1 MQTKVR
7 GPVSPRKRVL
17 SAAARAALEAGNVDE
32 LMAINRA
39 EFGGFRMMADED
51 DDEDEDDDDTG
62 DSGADDDD
70 DDADKDKSDKDKSDS
85 GEDDDKDAELE
96 KMRKRM
102 KAADKR
108 AEETARQLRELQDK
122 DKPELDKVRSDLE
135 SITAE
140 RDGLLSEVRELRL
153 QNAFLTANEHEWHD
167 PDVALSLA
175 ASKKYLEDVVDED
188 GEVDKKALKKA
199 LERLAKEHTYL
210 VNDKSGKDKD
220 DEPGGPS
227 GEPAGGRSDNV
238 KDEKAKQAQLRRRF
252 PSLNR

>member
-7 GPVSPRKRVL
+7 GPVSPKKRVL
-17 SAAARAALEAGNVDE
+17 SAAALAALEAGNVED

-39 EFGGFRMMADED
+39 EFGGFRMMADSD

-70 DDADKDKSDKDKSDS
+70 DDADKDKSGKDKDESDS
-85 GEDDDKDAELE
+85 TDDDESEVE

-102 KAADKR
+102 KAADKARSKAEAELR
-108 AEETARQLRELQDK
+108 ALQDK

-135 SITAE
+135 EITAE
-140 RDGLLSEVRELRL
+140 RDTLRTENRDLRL
-153 QNAFLTANEHEWHD
+153 QNAFLTANDHEWHD

-175 ASKKYLEDVVDED
+175 DSKKYLEDVVDED

-210 VNDKSGKDKD
+210 VKSKSDDKGDSPDA
-220 DEPGGPS
+220 GPS
-227 GEPAGGRSDNV
+227 GEPAGGRSDNG